1 MAKKE
6 ILPKHVVDKDK
17 GDEIATSIGHLVQ
30 ETRNSLLNMSF
41 EKLLTN
47 LSDEKAWYKTQISS
61 MRAFRIKVDK
71 YATEEKKKLLKAAK
85 QGTNELKL
93 TKSQSKQVEKV
104 INKGID
110 GLASNVVKNHLAN
123 VISIGSSLPK
133 NNVTQ
138 ELYNQ
143 IREKMEQ
150 TQKYGIVAY
159 KNGRKVRW
167 ENYMEMKVRTDI
179 QNDISKNML
188 KTGSE
193 SGVIFYL
200 ASYFGDCAKDHVE
213 AQGKIYVDKNWRNI
227 VSKDRITEIENY
239 IHSKGIQFYQDIIG
253 APTFL
258 TTRPNCRHYFQ
269 MISIDEVL
277 GIKNNKALDN
287 KREEFN
293 LNFNGK
299 YHPEKYKALSNQR
312 YNERTIRK
320 WKGVLETD
328 QKLLDNM
335 PKDVSDNQRLLLS
348 SKIAL
353 DKRKIRDWQAKQR
366 ILIKQNAS
374 VLKRNYAREE
384 PGKMISDFG
393 IGKELKKEM
402 PRKYLFEKIKINT
415 DINNFTNVK
424 RPSENYSWEISKN
437 GKIHAIES
445 HPELAT
451 FVPNYLEKTIEAIK
465 KPDKMELDK
474 KYINTTTFIKNLD
487 EDHIL
492 RVSVLIGEEENKV
505 KSVRYQSI
513 KKKKSK

>member
-85 QGTNELKL
+85 KGTNELKL

-123 VISIGSSLPK
+123 VIGIGSSLPK

-179 QNDISKNML
+179 QNDITKNMI
-188 KTGSE
+188 KAGHDI
-193 SGVIFYL
+193 GNVFYI
-200 ASYFGDCAKDHVE
+200 AAYFGDCAEDHV
-213 AQGKIYVDKNWRNI
+213 AYQGKIYVDENWEDIAPKSRY
-227 VSKDRITEIENY
+227 DEIAAYINANKIKTVQEAIGPDCNY
-239 IHSKGIQFYQDIIG
+239 F
-253 APTFL
+253 

-277 GIKNNKALDN
+277 GIKNNKDLDN

-366 ILIKQNAS
+366 TLIKQNAS

-393 IGKELKKEM
+393 IGKELK
-402 PRKYLFEKIKINT
+402 
-415 DINNFTNVK
+415 
-424 RPSENYSWEISKN
+424 
-437 GKIHAIES
+437 
-445 HPELAT
+445 
-451 FVPNYLEKTIEAIK
+451 
-465 KPDKMELDK
+465 
-474 KYINTTTFIKNLD
+474 
-487 EDHIL
+487 
-492 RVSVLIGEEENKV
+492 NK
-505 KSVRYQSI
+505 QSI
-513 KKKKSK
+513 KSTYNLGKIQYDYSKFVGDYNKKIVLTNEREKHIEMRHPEMKSYISKLFEYINNPSKIEDDKNYKDTKNIKYYLDDKHEIVITIKFAEKNSNKFSSIISARYQRRRKK